1 MGDRPGVAR
10 MWRPWIE
17 FSGLGLVLAVVVVL
31 LQLHANAYS
40 AEFGADEA
48 SHYVSGLMIHAYLTT
63 GLFDGPLSPLSFL
76 KNFHSHYALVGIG
89 HWGPVFY
96 IAEALWMLPFG
107 CSRVSV
113 LLLSAT
119 VTSVI
124 GLICYVVAAP
134 RVGRT
139 IAALIALA
147 FVTSSVAQEG
157 SAYVMLDAP
166 ITMLTLLAALA
177 YARYMETT
185 RVSDAVSFAL
195 LAVAGLL
202 MKGNAGCLALL
213 PPLAVLISRQFD
225 LLRRPSFWLP
235 VPIVGCIA
243 IPWYLLTYSLISQG
257 FRYAWGLHYVVE
269 ATRDNSTALLAAIGP
284 LLLAAGLCGWV
295 AVVWSAHRPKADQ
308 VMTCLAAVFAAVW
321 IFQSVVP
328 ADIQDRYLEP
338 GLPPLLILAG
348 ATLRYVIDHMWGRL
362 PAVLVRR
369 RALTT
374 TVLVILLVAS
384 MLPSVVS
391 MPPKVELGFTKAAAQ
406 VWQQVDPHNPVA
418 LVVAGQIGEESAVA
432 ELAMHDPHCP
442 SLFAIRGSRL
452 LGGGGYNNSDYQPRF
467 DTVAEVM
474 AAIDAYQIPLVLF
487 RSDNS
492 AGEWKHVS
500 QVAEAMKLY
509 PDRWEVVDR
518 IEGHGPPVLLLR
530 VRGNADKS
538 ADLDHLAALTAPR
551 SLATTP

>member
-10 MWRPWIE
+10 MWRPWVE

-213 PPLAVLISRQFD
+213 PPLAVLISRRFTCCAG
-225 LLRRPSFWLP
+225 LP
-235 VPIVGCIA
+235 F
-243 IPWYLLTYSLISQG
+243 G
-257 FRYAWGLHYVVE
+257 FPCR
-269 ATRDNSTALLAAIGP
+269 LLAASRSRG
-284 LLLAAGLCGWV
+284 
-295 AVVWSAHRPKADQ
+295 
-308 VMTCLAAVFAAVW
+308 TC
-321 IFQSVVP
+321 
-328 ADIQDRYLEP
+328 
-338 GLPPLLILAG
+338 
-348 ATLRYVIDHMWGRL
+348 
-362 PAVLVRR
+362 
-369 RALTT
+369 
-374 TVLVILLVAS
+374 
-384 MLPSVVS
+384 
-391 MPPKVELGFTKAAAQ
+391 
-406 VWQQVDPHNPVA
+406 
-418 LVVAGQIGEESAVA
+418 
-432 ELAMHDPHCP
+432 
-442 SLFAIRGSRL
+442 
-452 LGGGGYNNSDYQPRF
+452 
-467 DTVAEVM
+467 
-474 AAIDAYQIPLVLF
+474 
-487 RSDNS
+487 
-492 AGEWKHVS
+492 
-500 QVAEAMKLY
+500 
-509 PDRWEVVDR
+509 
-518 IEGHGPPVLLLR
+518 
-530 VRGNADKS
+530 
-538 ADLDHLAALTAPR
+538 
-551 SLATTP
+551 